1 MGLFD
6 KVKNAVDTAQNVA
19 GKVQAVSDKFS
30 SRGTMIEND
39 EAEKVLEKILLED
52 EEIKRSYKGLRDL
65 IVFTDKRVIKVDI
78 QGVTGKKKEYF
89 SIPYRAISRF
99 SIETAGSFDMDSEL
113 KIYGSSNLIAEFEF
127 GKSESIFEVQSYL
140 AKIILWK
147 G

>member
-39 EAEKVLEKILLED
+39 EAEKVLEKILLEN
-52 EEIKRSYKGLRDL
+52 EEVKRSYKGLRDL
-65 IVFTDKRVIKVDI
+65 RVFTDKRVIKVDI
-78 QGVTGKKKEYF
+78 QGVTGKKKEYL
-89 SIPYRAISRF
+89 SIPYGAISRF
-99 SIETAGSFDMDSEL
+99 SIETAGSFDTDSEL

-140 AKIILWK
+140 AKIIL
-147 G
+147 